1 MTLQIFNVLG
11 RQKQPFTPIH
21 EGRVG
26 MYVCG
31 PTVYE
36 HSHLGHAKTYV
47 SFDVVARYL
56 RYRGDDLLY
65 VQNITDVGHLL
76 ANEEDRILRR
86 ARPTQRQ
93 ADANRR
99 DLYAQLFRRYGC
111 PGRSTAR
118 HIAAS
123 ERPCAGAD

>member
-1 MTLQIFNVLG
+1 MTLQIFNVLE
-11 RQKQPFTPIH
+11 REKMAFKPIQD
-21 EGRVG
+21 GRVG

-56 RYRGDDLLY
+56 RYRGFDLLY

-86 ARPTQRQ
+86 AAPAQRP
-93 ADANRR
+93 AHANRR
-99 DLYAQLFRRYGC
+99 DLRPQLF
-111 PGRSTAR
+111 
-118 HIAAS
+118 
-123 ERPCAGAD
+123 